1 MSGDCLRGTNSL
13 LKSAILYLG
22 RADAV
27 YEARIPR
34 RLLWSAVTKC
44 ETQARAEAEHEARL
58 SQEDQEA
65 ALDSNDAVRDS
76 GQSRG
81 LT

>member
-1 MSGDCLRGTNSL
+1 MYTSGDCLRGTNSL

-27 YEARIPR
+27 HEARIPR

-58 SQEDQEA
+58 AQKA
-65 ALDSNDAVRDS
+65 AMDSNDSVRDS
-76 GQSRG
+76 GQSTG